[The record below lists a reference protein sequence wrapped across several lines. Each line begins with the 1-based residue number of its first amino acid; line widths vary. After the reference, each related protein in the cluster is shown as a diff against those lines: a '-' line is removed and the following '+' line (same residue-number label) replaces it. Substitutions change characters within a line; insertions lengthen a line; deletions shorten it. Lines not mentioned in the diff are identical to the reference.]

1 MMTYFKESVKYL
13 LRSRPFISKYVKE
26 IEGLYNMSLDELKER
41 NEKRFIEIFRK
52 AYSKSPFYHQL
63 YVEAGIS
70 INDIQSLEDITKLPI
85 VTKEMVKEHGDELLT
100 CPKWK
105 LIRNHTSGTTGTPLN
120 VWESWESIWR
130 AWASI
135 YCYRKRYGFVYGRDV
150 MVSLRGHLRRNDTV
164 MWLPVSKHLYL
175 SSYNLKAE
183 NTLLYHQAIIKRRP
197 KAIEGYPSSLYAFA
211 CFLEEKGL
219 NLTIPLCF
227 TSSENLLDYQRR
239 KIERVFHTEVFDL
252 YGMTE
257 RTIQLIEC
265 RDHHGYYES
274 PGFSINE
281 YLPEG
286 TYTTSLINDSFP
298 LIRYQIHDSFI
309 LFDTGVV
316 LKEKGVM
323 PKVQE
328 IAGRDNCAIR
338 GKDGSFFSDV
348 ALTMVMKDGNS
359 IKYSQFV
366 QYPDGHVD
374 LNLVPFNGILSE
386 IDRNRVVNMIDKTI
400 GADNIDL
407 SIQVISEDQI
417 IFSRNGKFSF
427 VVRKE
432 Y

>member
-26 IEGLYNMSLDELKER
+26 IEGLYNMSSDELKER

-63 YVEAGIS
+63 YVGAGIS
-70 INDIQSLEDITKLPI
+70 IDDIQTIEDIQKLPI
-85 VTKEMVKEHGDELLT
+85 VTKEMVKEHENDILT

-120 VWESWESIWR
+120 VWESWESVWR

-175 SSYNLKAE
+175 SSYNLKEE
-183 NTLLYHQAIIKRRP
+183 NTLLYHQTIIKRKP

-211 CFLEEKGL
+211 CFLEEKEL
-219 NLTIPLCF
+219 SLDIPLCF
-227 TSSENLLDYQRR
+227 TSSENLLGFQRR
-239 KIERVFHTEVFDL
+239 KIEQVFHTEVFDL

-257 RTIQLIEC
+257 RTIQLMEC
-265 RDHHGYYES
+265 KNHHGYYES

-281 YLPEG
+281 YLPG
-286 TYTTSLINDSFP
+286 ATYTTSLINDSFP
-298 LIRYQIHDSFI
+298 LIRYQIHDSFV
-309 LFDTGVV
+309 LFDTGVDFD
-316 LKEKGVM
+316 EEGVG
-323 PKVQE
+323 PKVKE
-328 IAGRDNCAIR
+328 IAGRDNNMIR
-338 GKDGSFFSDV
+338 GKDGSLFSDV
-348 ALTMVMKDGNS
+348 ALTMVMKDGES

-374 LNLVPFNGILSE
+374 LNVVPFNGLLSD
-386 IDRNRVVNMIDKTI
+386 IDRNRVVNMIDETI
-400 GADNIDL
+400 GEDNIDL
-407 SIQVISEDQI
+407 SIQVVGEDQI
-417 IFSRNGKFSF
+417 IYSRNGKFSF
-427 VVRKE
+427 VVRK
-432 Y
+432 